1 MKAIVNKADN
11 NPAVGKKGRETKDSK
26 NARMFAAN
34 EVCIRQTSKR
44 VAATAVGELK
54 ALVAA
59 DLEEQE
65 KERRLNELARL
76 EEADVVNRW
85 RR

>member
-1 MKAIVNKADN
+1 MKYVS
-11 NPAVGKKGRETKDSK
+11 GRL
-26 NARMFAAN
+26 
-34 EVCIRQTSKR
+34 SKR

-59 DLEEQE
+59 YLEEQE
-65 KERRLNELARL
+65 KERWLNELARL